1 MKREVEVKLQEW
13 KNKPASV
20 RKPLILNG
28 ARQVGKTYTLL
39 KFGEEKFANTVY
51 VNLERTPAAAGFFDK
66 DLAPERL
73 LHYLGVFTGEKIIPG
88 STLIIFDEIQS
99 SERALTSLKYF
110 SEELPQYH
118 IAAAGSLLGVAINR
132 EQFSFPVGKVETL
145 TMYPLDFREYLLARG
160 RDALLAAIEASFHKM
175 SPLPEP
181 LHKAALELYHE
192 YLVVG
197 GMPAAVR
204 AFLATGSFTDAAEI
218 QAEILEHYIADM
230 AKYASASESVRIR
243 ACYNS
248 IPAQLAKDNH
258 KFQYK
263 LLRRGS
269 HASDYGSAIE
279 WLLYA
284 GAVLRS
290 GRVAEAS
297 EPLSA
302 SEEISAFKLYLGD
315 VGLLTAKSGIQ
326 RKTVLTGEI
335 TPFAGALT
343 ENYAA
348 QQLTSRGYKLYYW
361 ENKNKAMVDFVI
373 QSEKGISAVTIKRSE
388 RSKSRSLSV
397 FAQACPE
404 AELTRLSLK
413 NFSKKKAVRKIPLY
427 ATFML

>member
-1 MKREVEVKLQEW
+1 MKREIEAKLQEW
-13 KNKPASV
+13 KNKPANV

-39 KFGEEKFANTVY
+39 KFGEEKFVNTVY
-51 VNLERTPAAAGFFDK
+51 VNLERTPAAVGFFDK

-73 LHYLGVFTGEKIIPG
+73 LHYLGVFTGEKITPG
-88 STLIIFDEIQS
+88 DTLIIFDEIQS

-145 TMYPLDFREYLLARG
+145 MMYPLNFREYLQARG
-160 RDALLAAIEASFHKM
+160 RDALLAAIEDSYNRM
-175 SPLPEP
+175 SPMPEP
-181 LHKAALELYHE
+181 LHTAALELYRE

-197 GMPAAVR
+197 GMPATAR
-204 AFLATGSFTDAAEI
+204 AFLATGCFVDAAEI

-230 AKYASASESVRIR
+230 AKYASASESVKIR

-248 IPAQLAKDNH
+248 IPAQLAKENH

-284 GAVLRS
+284 GAVQRS
-290 GRVAEAS
+290 GRVLEGKQ
-297 EPLSA
+297 PLSA
-302 SEEISAFKLYLGD
+302 SEEISAFKLYFGD
-315 VGLLTAKSGIQ
+315 VGLLTAKSGLQ
-326 RKTVLTGEI
+326 RKTILTGEN
-335 TPFAGALT
+335 TAFTLALT
-343 ENYAA
+343 ENYVA
-348 QQLTSRGYKLYYW
+348 QQLVSKGYKLYYW
-361 ENKNKAMVDFVI
+361 ENKNKAGVDFVI
-373 QSEKGISAVTIKRSE
+373 QNENGICAITIKRTD

-397 FAQACPE
+397 FAQACPD
-404 AELTRLSLK
+404 AQLVRLSLK
-413 NFSKKKAVRKIPLY
+413 NFSKKKSVRKIPLY